1 MEALAMTRCMA
12 LIVLALVTT
21 PLISQAHPKGIY
33 DTKQQAEQRAR
44 ELGCAGTHQNNGK
57 WMPCRD
63 EAALHQHLRQH

>member
-1 MEALAMTRCMA
+1 
-12 LIVLALVTT
+12 
-21 PLISQAHPKGIY
+21 LISQAHSKGLY

>member
-1 MEALAMTRCMA
+1 MTRCMA
-12 LIVLALVTT
+12 LIVLVLVTA
-21 PLISQAHPKGIY
+21 PMISQAHSKGLY

-63 EAALHQHLRQH
+63 EAALHQHLRQP